1 VDKKI
6 DTIKDHLKKSAEV
19 KYKLSESVSD
29 IATAVDCIIDVLKS
43 GGKVFL
49 CGNGGS
55 AADSQHIAA
64 ELVGRFKRE
73 RAALPAIALTTDT
86 SIITAVS
93 NDYDFTNVFIR
104 QIEALGNKGDVLIGL
119 STSGKSENVKLA
131 LKKAQEMGIRTIAF
145 IGNEIHCPLS
155 EFSDIIISVPSSE
168 TPYIQE
174 AHITVAHIICNLVE
188 KYFSGEKL

>member
-1 VDKKI
+1 MDKKI
-6 DTIKDHLKKSAEV
+6 DKIKDHLKTSADI

-29 IATAVDCIIDVLKS
+29 IVNAVDCLIDSLQS
-43 GGKVFL
+43 EGKVLL

-93 NDYDFTNVFIR
+93 NDYEFTNVFVR
-104 QIEALGNKGDVLIGL
+104 QVEALGNKGDVLIGL

-131 LKKAQEMGIRTIAF
+131 LKKAQEIGIRTIAF
-145 IGNEIHCPLS
+145 VGNDDDCPLS

-188 KYFSGEKL
+188 EYFSGEKT